1 MSLYNKQF
9 MLSPIK
15 RENTAKSLT
24 NKLVSLP
31 PETFS
36 STSTSPNYGIS
47 SDTSIGKTK
56 LITLIKE
63 NNSKIGGQSI
73 HKQKNV
79 NTILE
84 HFESVVSN
92 ALGKTD
98 IRTTKH
104 YIEDEDTS
112 VYCLSDVSSLDLNSK
127 EDNDED
133 SG

>member
-1 MSLYNKQF
+1 

-36 STSTSPNYGIS
+36 SISTSPNYGIS

-92 ALGKTD
+92 ALCKTD

-104 YIEDEDTS
+104 YIKDEDTS

>member
-1 MSLYNKQF
+1 M
-9 MLSPIK
+9 
-15 RENTAKSLT
+15 
-24 NKLVSLP
+24 VSVL
-31 PETFS
+31 
-36 STSTSPNYGIS
+36 IQV
-47 SDTSIGKTK
+47 GKTK

-92 ALGKTD
+92 AHCKTD

-104 YIEDEDTS
+104 YIEDEETS

>member
-1 MSLYNKQF
+1 MSLYSKQF
-9 MLSPIK
+9 LLSPVK
-15 RENTAKSLT
+15 SENTTKSLT

-56 LITLIKE
+56 LITLI
-63 NNSKIGGQSI
+63 NPNTSKIGGHSI
-73 HKQKNV
+73 HKQKKV
-79 NTILE
+79 NKIVE
-84 HFESVVSN
+84 NFEAVVSN
-92 ALGKTD
+92 TPCKTD

-104 YIEDEDTS
+104 YIEDEDSS
-112 VYCLSDVSSLDLNSK
+112 VYCLSDVSSLDLKSK
-127 EDNDED
+127 DEED

>member
-63 NNSKIGGQSI
+63 NNSKIGCY
-73 HKQKNV
+73 
-79 NTILE
+79 
-84 HFESVVSN
+84 
-92 ALGKTD
+92 KTNCR
-98 IRTTKH
+98 RTQTRSF
-104 YIEDEDTS
+104 YR
-112 VYCLSDVSSLDLNSK
+112 
-127 EDNDED
+127 
-133 SG
+133 